1 MCSSM
6 KAASRDASSL
16 VFVEYSKSMANSCAH
31 ASKGK
36 AKSASRSAPRE
47 NLLHPLP
54 AKLGHPACPASDFRR
69 VLACRGTIDDA
80 AHDALRDAR
89 GAEHVV
95 RDVEVPMIGN
105 DLLAADAAAIR
116 VDVFRLERD
125 AERPEIEPP
134 HAAEWATAG
143 NVPAHAVIGEIGE
156 WVPQRRELPIQHGDD
171 AGFGRMKD
179 KIVEAI
185 VAMDDGGLVVRRNVL
200 RQPFDQPIHR
210 FDFLGL

>member
-6 KAASRDASSL
+6 KAASRDASSW
-16 VFVEYSKSMANSCAH
+16 VFGEYSKSMANSCAD
-31 ASKGK
+31 ASKR
-36 AKSASRSAPRE
+36 KSNPASRSAPRE

-69 VLACRGTIDDA
+69 VLACRRTIDDA

-95 RDVEVPMIGN
+95 RDIEVPVVRI
-105 DLLAADAAAIR
+105 DRSAADAAAIR
-116 VDVFRLERD
+116 GDVFRLERD

-143 NVPAHAVIGEIGE
+143 NVPTHAVIGEIGE
-156 WVPQRRELPIQHGDD
+156 RVSQRRELPIQHGDD

-179 KIVEAI
+179 EIVEAI
-185 VAMDDGGLVVRRNVL
+185 VAMNDGGLVVRRNVL
-200 RQPFDQPIHR
+200 RKPFDQPIHR
-210 FDFLGL
+210 FDFLRL